1 MIKYKKFLI
10 RAGDHFDESNYLRLQ
25 EDMES
30 IKAGIAHLPADFRSE
45 MIISFAK
52 DRSIQEELGEKNPS
66 LTEKLNSKSLNTGC
80 LEDLFDSASDNDL
93 FREEL
98 EIYVRKMLH

>member
-30 IKAGIAHLPADFRSE
+30 IKAGIGHLPADFRSE

-52 DRSIQEELGEKNPS
+52 GQSIKSEWEKDNPS
-66 LTEKLNSKSLNTGC
+66 LAERVNSKSLNTEC
-80 LEDLFDSASDNDL
+80 LEELFDSCSDNDM
-93 FREEL
+93 FRQEL
-98 EIYVRKMLH
+98 ETYVQKMLD